1 MSVLPLFAKYDDDSV
16 TMRSTWGSLR
26 WRRSAEQKTE
36 IGYKPDMGED
46 LGKGAA
52 LNVHFLIHSRIS
64 GINLDVY

>member
-1 MSVLPLFAKYDDDSV
+1 MGQPPVETVKAE
-16 TMRSTWGSLR
+16 G
-26 WRRSAEQKTE
+26 AEQKTE

-46 LGKGAA
+46 LGKGAT